1 SYAIQMYLYAITGAH
16 VDTVS
21 DKDPGWLLTRL
32 VTPIGQSMQAPANPH
47 PLSRTTT
54 TATLAELRQLVT
66 TLRGRTPRTPSSSQI
81 LMNSRPLPERVIP
94 NQNLRPG
101 QPHNLLPSF
110 ILRGMIVTDGRTL
123 YLSAIDLRKRA
134 KERFITKVTLNTTD
148 GRWYRQHVLAPDNRR
163 LLPNISTAISS
174 SATRTELFPD
184 STKIDIGAIDLG
196 KEFT

>member
-1 SYAIQMYLYAITGAH
+1 
-16 VDTVS
+16 
-21 DKDPGWLLTRL
+21 
-32 VTPIGQSMQAPANPH
+32 
-47 PLSRTTT
+47 
-54 TATLAELRQLVT
+54 
-66 TLRGRTPRTPSSSQI
+66 
-81 LMNSRPLPERVIP
+81 MNGRPLAERVIP

-123 YLSAIDLRKRA
+123 YLSAINLRKRA

-148 GRWYRQHVLAPDNRR
+148 SRWYRQHVLAPDNRR

-174 SATRTELFPD
+174 SATRTELFPN

-196 KEFT
+196 KEFTVAFACTRHDSPNFMYTIKAKSKALYQPMNKARKEGEMVKAQNTINVQTPAAGNPNTLVASV